1 MLYATG
7 VLYFKPTGVPDFLQN
22 FKLRNAMG
30 HFTMELVVLLI
41 CSGLHA
47 GQSAKILA
55 VLNVASRSHNIFNTA
70 LTTALAERGHQVLY
84 FALVHNKLI
93 IVNISPKT
101 QNVTFITAN

>member
-1 MLYATG
+1 

-55 VLNVASRSHNIFNTA
+55 LLNVASPSQTRRYDLIYKSYESH
-70 LTTALAERGHQVLY
+70 
-84 FALVHNKLI
+84 K
-93 IVNISPKT
+93 
-101 QNVTFITAN
+101 

>member
-7 VLYFKPTGVPDFLQN
+7 VIYFKPIGVPVFLQN

-41 CSGLHA
+41 CSGLHT

-55 VLNVASRSHNIFNTA
+55 LLNVASPSHNIFNTA

-84 FALVHNKLI
+84 FVMFG
-93 IVNISPKT
+93 S
-101 QNVTFITAN
+101 Q